1 MKTKRTNSPE
11 ETKNL
16 GFELGLLLKDE
27 EHVVLLLDGEL
38 GSGKTTLA
46 QGIAQGFGITD
57 VVNSPS
63 YTILKKYQTPVDRR
77 GFYHLDLYR
86 LSDIGDDFDLEEY
99 IDGNGLVVI
108 EWPFQVEELLPKDYM
123 LIKIN
128 KIGISEREF
137 EITCVGFPCRRA
149 VSYI

>member
-57 VVNSPS
+57 IVNSPS
-63 YTILKKYQTPVDRR
+63 YTILKNTKRR
-77 GFYHLDLYR
+77 
-86 LSDIGDDFDLEEY
+86 S
-99 IDGNGLVVI
+99 IDAA
-108 EWPFQVEELLPKDYM
+108 F
-123 LIKIN
+123 
-128 KIGISEREF
+128 
-137 EITCVGFPCRRA
+137 TT
-149 VSYI
+149 

>member
-11 ETKNL
+11 ETKHL

-57 VVNSPS
+57 IVNSPS

-86 LSDIGDDFDLEEY
+86 LSSIGDDFDLEEY

-123 LIKIN
+123 LIKI
-128 KIGISEREF
+128 KKSGVSEREF
-137 EITCVGFPCRRA
+137 EITCVGFPCQRA

>member
-1 MKTKRTNSPE
+1 M
-11 ETKNL
+11 

-57 VVNSPS
+57 IVNSPS

-86 LSDIGDDFDLEEY
+86 LSTIGDDFDLEEY

>member
-57 VVNSPS
+57 IVNSPS

-86 LSDIGDDFDLEEY
+86 LSTIGDDFDLEEY